1 MTGWVVDDGYR
12 VYPPRMNITTEVVD
26 RHVEEGRGGNVA
38 VHWSGGSWTYQE
50 FQSEINGL
58 AAGLAD
64 LGVGKGDF
72 TLIHTRNHPRS
83 SAAVFAAM
91 KLGAVP
97 TLSAS
102 MLKEPELEYIL
113 ENSGARTGI
122 AMDAVSEPLRSLKA
136 KGAFD
141 TLIIVDAA
149 DGAGADAIAYTDV
162 LKADGDIPTAD
173 TDAMDP
179 AFMLYSSG
187 TTGKPKGILH
197 AHRWVIT
204 VGDPVLVQ
212 MKYQED
218 DIVLSPGEYSFMGA
232 FGHAFMFPLYGG
244 AGIATLSERGT
255 PENAFKFVEELGVT
269 IFSFV
274 PTFYRMAL
282 AEPGLKERFDLS
294 SLRFMCTMGEQLGTT
309 ACEQWAEVYGIPLYE
324 SYGVAEIEVMIGNGP
339 DYPVKPGSI
348 GKVLPGYRVA
358 LLDDELNEVGP
369 GEDGVFMI
377 HRSDPGLYLGYYK
390 QVDRWRKQHRGD
402 WYYTSDVMHCDGDGY
417 FWYHGRQDDI
427 FKSRGY
433 LIAPQEIEDVVLKHP
448 AVAEVAVTGI
458 ADETRGK
465 TIAAF
470 VVLAEGNGGSDVL
483 AQTII
488 EFAGEKLARYKV
500 PETVSFVDAIPKNPV
515 GKLLRRVLAAG

>member
-1 MTGWVVDDGYR
+1 MA
-12 VYPPRMNITTEVVD
+12 EVVD

-38 VHWSGGSWTYQE
+38 VHWSEGCWSYQE

-58 AAGLAD
+58 AAGLAE

-72 TLIHTRNHPRS
+72 ILIHTRNHPRS
-83 SAAVFAAM
+83 SAAVFAAL

-102 MLKEPELEYIL
+102 MLKESELEYIL
-113 ENSGARTGI
+113 ENSGARVVL
-122 AMDAVSEPLRSLKA
+122 AMGAVSEPLRSLKA
-136 KGAFD
+136 KGALD
-141 TLIIVDAA
+141 TLVIVD
-149 DGAGADAIAYTDV
+149 DDIAGADAISYADV
-162 LKADGDIPTAD
+162 FKVGGEIPTAD

-197 AHRWVIT
+197 AHRWIIT
-204 VGDPVLVQ
+204 VGDPILVQ
-212 MKYQED
+212 MKYRQD

-244 AGIATLSERGT
+244 AAIATLSERGT

-274 PTFYRMAL
+274 PTFYRRAL
-282 AEPGLKERFDLS
+282 AEPGLKDRFDLS
-294 SLRFMCTMGEQLGTT
+294 SLRFMCSMGEQLGTT

-348 GKVLPGYRVA
+348 GKVLPGYKVA
-358 LLDDELNEVGP
+358 LLDDELNEVGQ

-390 QVDRWRKQHRGD
+390 QVERWRKQHRGD
-402 WYYTSDVMHCDGDGY
+402 WYYTSDVMHRDEDGY
-417 FWYHGRQDDI
+417 YWYHGRQDDI

-433 LIAPQEIEDVVLKHP
+433 LISPQEIEDVVLKHP

-458 ADETRGK
+458 ADEMRGK

-470 VVLAEGNGGSDVL
+470 VVLNEGNYGSDAL
-483 AQTII
+483 AQEII
-488 EFAGEKLARYKV
+488 ECAGENLARYKV

>member
-1 MTGWVVDDGYR
+1 MSGWAVGDGYR
-12 VYPPRMNITTEVVD
+12 VYPPRMNITSEVVD
-26 RHVEEGRGGNVA
+26 RHVEEGRGGNAA
-38 VHWSGGSWTYQE
+38 VRWSGGSWTYQE
-50 FQSEINGL
+50 FQGEINGL

-72 TLIHTRNHPRS
+72 ILVHTRNHPRS
-83 SAAVFAAM
+83 CAAVFAAL

-102 MLKEPELEYIL
+102 MLKEPEIEYIL
-113 ENSGARTGI
+113 ENSGARTVF
-122 AMDAVSEPLRSLKA
+122 AMDAVCEPLRSLKA
-136 KGAFD
+136 KGAFEN
-141 TLIIVDAA
+141 LIIVDADDA
-149 DGAGADAIAYTDV
+149 GAGAIAYLDV
-162 LKADGDIPTAD
+162 MKAAGDVPAAD

-197 AHRWVIT
+197 AHRWIIT
-204 VGDPVLVQ
+204 VGDPILVQ
-212 MKYQED
+212 MKYRHD

-244 AGIATLSERGT
+244 ASIATLSERGT
-255 PENAFKFVEELGVT
+255 PENAFAFVEELGVT

-282 AEPGLKERFDLS
+282 AEPGLKDRFDLS

-348 GKVLPGYRVA
+348 GRVLPGYKVA

-402 WYYTSDVMHCDGDGY
+402 WYYTSDVMHRDEDGY
-417 FWYHGRQDDI
+417 YWYHGRQDDI

-448 AVAEVAVTGI
+448 LVAEVAVTGI
-458 ADETRGK
+458 AGETRGK

-470 VVLAEGNGGSDVL
+470 VVLTEGNEGSDAL
-483 AQTII
+483 AQEIV

-500 PETVSFVDAIPKNPV
+500 PETMNFVDAIPKNPV
-515 GKLLRRVLAAG
+515 GKLLRRVLVAG